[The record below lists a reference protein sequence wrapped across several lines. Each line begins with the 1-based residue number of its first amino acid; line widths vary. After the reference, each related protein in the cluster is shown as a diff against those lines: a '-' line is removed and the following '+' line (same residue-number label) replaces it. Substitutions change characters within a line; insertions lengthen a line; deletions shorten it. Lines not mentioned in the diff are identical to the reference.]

1 MAVSVFTLCNFDFEV
16 FQIFMFFVGFFFK
29 VSALLIIIAE

>member
-16 FQIFMFFVGFFFK
+16 FQIFMFFVGFFK

>member
-16 FQIFMFFVGFFFK
+16 FQIFMFFVGVFL

>member
-16 FQIFMFFVGFFFK
+16 FQIFMFFVGFFL